1 MSKIQGTLAYR
12 GRVGSEQADAQG
24 ALTLEG
30 AAAIAADA
38 LYAAGATPHLGA
50 VTLRRTAGAAPRLGE
65 TVSCTLEPG
74 VDASQVVACI
84 HGPQGVA
91 WEARAQLTGPV
102 PPGPAAPEPASP
114 LPKMQLMRPMRAG
127 DCDQAGHVN
136 VRVFM
141 ELADEATR
149 ILLADTP
156 GGGGPLQISQVR
168 ITFRRELFRGDV
180 VTVHPGVRRVDDQGA
195 EVVHGIVHQASGALA
210 CVVETRL
217 APEPGADSGSA
228 GHGAALEALKP
239 LAGEWPGLP
248 PARAPA
254 APRAGTAPGAGAVVT
269 AMAVVDAWDCDD
281 SAHLSLRALVNLC
294 STGARQYLA
303 TLGLTGERFLR
314 ERITVAAV
322 DYLIDVVQRPGL
334 GRNVTLRSAF
344 LSGSAKSI
352 RFAHHL
358 VDSDTGTLYAVVE
371 IVGVM
376 LDLATHRSTE
386 IPADVKQRLGL
397 G

>member
-1 MSKIQGTLAYR
+1 MSHVRAAIAYR

-24 ALTLEG
+24 ALALEG
-30 AAAIAADA
+30 AAAIVADA
-38 LYAAGATPHLGA
+38 LYAAGATPQLGA
-50 VTLRRTAGAAPRLGE
+50 VTLRRTEGAAPRLGE
-65 TVSCTLEPG
+65 TVTCTLEPG
-74 VDASQVVACI
+74 AEATQVLARVR
-84 HGPQGVA
+84 GPQGLA
-91 WEARAQLTGPV
+91 WTADVQLTGPM
-102 PPGPAAPEPASP
+102 PPGSVAPEPASP
-114 LPKMQLMRPMRAG
+114 LPGLQSMRPMRAG

-149 ILLADTP
+149 ILLAEAP
-156 GGGGPLQISQVR
+156 GGGQGLQITQSR

-180 VTVHPGVRRVDDQGA
+180 VTVHPGVRRVDEQGA

-217 APEPGADSGSA
+217 TPGPGAGSGPA
-228 GHGAALEALKP
+228 GHGAALEGLKP
-239 LAGEWPGLP
+239 WASEWPSLP

-254 APRAGTAPGAGAVVT
+254 APRAGADPGAGAVVT

-334 GRNVTLRSAF
+334 GRNVTLRSTF

-376 LDLATHRSTE
+376 LDLASHRSTE

>member
-1 MSKIQGTLAYR
+1 MSHVRAAIAYR

-24 ALTLEG
+24 ALALEG
-30 AAAIAADA
+30 AAAIVADA

-50 VTLRRTAGAAPRLGE
+50 VTLRRTEGAAPRLGE
-65 TVSCTLEPG
+65 TVTCTLEPG
-74 VDASQVVACI
+74 AEATQVLARVR
-84 HGPQGVA
+84 GPQGVA
-91 WEARAQLTGPV
+91 WTADVQLTGPM
-102 PPGPAAPEPASP
+102 PPGPVAPEPASP
-114 LPKMQLMRPMRAG
+114 LPGLQSMRPMRAG

-149 ILLADTP
+149 ILLAEAP
-156 GGGGPLQISQVR
+156 GGGQGLQITQSR

-180 VTVHPGVRRVDDQGA
+180 VTVHPGVRRVDEQGA

-217 APEPGADSGSA
+217 TPGPGADSAPA
-228 GHGAALEALKP
+228 GHGAALEGLKP
-239 LAGEWPGLP
+239 WASEWPSLP

-254 APRAGTAPGAGAVVT
+254 APRAGSAPGAGAVVT

-281 SAHLSLRALVNLC
+281 SEHLSLRALVNLC

-334 GRNVTLRSAF
+334 GCNVTLRSTF

-376 LDLATHRSTE
+376 LDLASHRSTE